1 MTEKEKN
8 MIVEISQSIED
19 ITDNISEKLDMIA
32 GNLDAIDRILDENQL
47 IRARNIAVHDKDV
60 RMSVSFLYD
69 DSLDKLFPMLNEI
82 ADACDGMLDLS
93 FGDIEK

>member
-1 MTEKEKN
+1 MTKNEKS
-8 MIVEISQSIED
+8 MIVEISQSIEN
-19 ITDNISEKLDMIA
+19 IADNINDKLDMIA
-32 GNLDAIDRILDENQL
+32 GNLDAIDKILSENKL

-82 ADACDGMLDLS
+82 ADECDGMLDLS